1 VIISNVKEGR
11 KSHAQKPFLA
21 KKSSPSHLGSF
32 QVDAQTPHMI
42 ASSHQNESSL
52 NVFLAISVPARI
64 VIICMRWC
72 VNDKSPVVTFLSS
85 LKKGLHLPSWYFF
98 LDLFPKV
105 LHAQFLWRTHQ
116 LWQLAK
122 SFPSTSAT
130 LVHHRPTSRIG
141 QNALFTKRATNSLK
155 PKVHVTSSTHSH
167 FFPPCIYYVRNL
179 DETPRVNLFISTVF
193 TFGVTK

>member
-1 VIISNVKEGR
+1 
-11 KSHAQKPFLA
+11 
-21 KKSSPSHLGSF
+21 
-32 QVDAQTPHMI
+32 MI

-72 VNDKSPVVTFLSS
+72 VNDTSPVVTFLSS
-85 LKKGLHLPSWYFF
+85 LKKDSTSLLGTFF
-98 LDLFPKV
+98 WDYWDLLPKV

-122 SFPSTSAT
+122 SLPSTSAT
-130 LVHHRPTSRIG
+130 LVHHNPTSRIG

>member
-1 VIISNVKEGR
+1 MLKRAESRTHQN
-11 KSHAQKPFLA
+11 HFWQ

-32 QVDAQTPHMI
+32 QVDAQPPHMI

-52 NVFLAISVPARI
+52 NVFLAISVPTRI

-72 VNDKSPVVTFLSS
+72 VNDTSPVVTFLSS
-85 LKKGLHLPSWYFF
+85 LKKDSTSLLGTFF
-98 LDLFPKV
+98 VDLFPKV
-105 LHAQFLWRTHQ
+105 LHAQFLRRTHQ

-130 LVHHRPTSRIG
+130 LVHHHPTSRIG
-141 QNALFTKRATNSLK
+141 LNALFTKRATNSLK
-155 PKVHVTSSTHSH
+155 PKVHVTSSIHSH
-167 FFPPCIYYVRNL
+167 FFSPCIYYVRNL
-179 DETPRVNLFISTVF
+179 DETPRVNLFILTAF